1 MPGKCVRGMV
11 VEINLDPTVGHEI
24 RKCRPCVVIQNDIG
38 NANSHLTVVAA
49 IEGAEH
55 RSKLYPVNVLVKK
68 GEGGLTKDSVVLCE
82 QIRTV
87 DETRFGRA
95 LGKLTD
101 ATMEK
106 VNEALKISLAL
117 Q

>member
-11 VEINLDPTVGHEI
+11 VEINFDATPGRDTP
-24 RKCRPCVVIQNDIG
+24 KSRPCVVIQNDVG
-38 NANSHLTVVAA
+38 NANSHLTIVAP
-49 IEGAEH
+49 IDWAEH
-55 RSKLYPVNVLVKK
+55 RPKLYPVNVLVKK
-68 GEGGLTKDSVVLCE
+68 GEGGLTKDRVVLCE

-87 DETRFGRA
+87 DEIRLGKA
-95 LGKLTD
+95 LGKLSD

-106 VNEALKISLAL
+106 VNQALRMSLAL

>member
-11 VEINLDPTVGHEI
+11 VEINFDATPGHSI
-24 RKCRPCVVIQNDIG
+24 PKSRACVVIQNDIG
-38 NANSHLTVVAA
+38 NANSHLTIVAP
-49 IEGAEH
+49 IDWAEH
-55 RSKLYPVNVLVKK
+55 RLKIYPVNVPVSK
-68 GEGGLTKDSVVLCE
+68 GEGGLPKDGVVLCE
-82 QIRTV
+82 QVRTV
-87 DETRFGRA
+87 DEARLGKV

-106 VNEALKISLAL
+106 VNQALKVSLSL